1 MSVHDPRTLVVYGVP
16 AKMALYTATG
26 TPLGKTFVLTAL
38 NRDSFE
44 PALRQALIAFVKG
57 DATLQGARF
66 VFIHNASDLS
76 AAVKSAP
83 YTHVVYYGH
92 ALEGVNAL
100 LPKAGNRITVAQL
113 TQALAGTP
121 VAHLDLLG
129 CQSASMA
136 AELATLLP
144 RLRIGYLRS
153 KRIDN
158 VECDPRTVQVIR
170 MTIDPQ
176 AIFHFG
182 GPVP

>member
-16 AKMALYTATG
+16 AKMALHDVAGTA
-26 TPLGKTFVLTAL
+26 LGKTFVLTEH

-44 PALRQALIAFVKG
+44 PALRQALIAFAKG
-57 DATLQGARF
+57 DATLSGARF
-66 VFIHNASDLS
+66 VFIRDASDFA

-83 YTHVVYYGH
+83 YTQVVYYGH

-100 LPKAGNRITVAQL
+100 LPRAGNRISAAQL
-113 TQALAGTP
+113 AQALAGTP

-129 CQSASMA
+129 CQSASIA
-136 AELATLLP
+136 AELATLVP
-144 RLRIGYLRS
+144 HVRIGYLRS

-158 VECDPRTVQVIR
+158 IECDPRTVQVVR

-182 GPVP
+182 SPVP